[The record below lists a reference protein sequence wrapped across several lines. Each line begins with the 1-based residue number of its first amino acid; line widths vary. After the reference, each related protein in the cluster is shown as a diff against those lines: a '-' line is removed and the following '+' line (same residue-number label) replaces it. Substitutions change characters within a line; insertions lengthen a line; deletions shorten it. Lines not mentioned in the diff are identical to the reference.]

1 MPKKLRIGID
11 FDDVLVD
18 FNGGLTVYHHENYGT
33 SYSKEDVTS
42 WEYHTLWE
50 CSPEEALRRMVEYV
64 HSSHHRRVPPV
75 IGAVEAIKKLK
86 EKNDLFIITAR
97 DENLSDQT
105 FLLIKEH
112 FPESFRGVHFLHK
125 NSENILGDKGL
136 VCTDLAIDIFIED
149 SLKNATHT
157 GEAGV
162 KTLLFDA
169 PWNRINVL
177 PENVKRV
184 FSWEEIIREIEAL
197 EEN

>member
-1 MPKKLRIGID
+1 LRWRAW
-11 FDDVLVD
+11 
-18 FNGGLTVYHHENYGT
+18 HEHFAGSFPVWLSPVQVSIVPVNN
-33 SYSKEDVTS
+33 
-42 WEYHTLWE
+42 EYHLDFANE
-50 CSPEEALRRMVEYV
+50 IY
-64 HSSHHRRVPPV
+64 
-75 IGAVEAIKKLK
+75 KKLK